1 LNLDELGNVPNDNFL
16 VDERIRLMGEFPLK
30 KIIEAEIKRKWNNA
44 DQFEKLLKEAA
55 LNRDELRRL
64 TDVAIKYQ
72 NKAALEGFAH
82 INRMVVAEALQ
93 TDEAV
98 KLLDRRSTNEESNA
112 PEIFFLIRNYL
123 EPKFKKLYRRLA
135 RSSILHLS
143 LKIAAKW
150 LKGEIPKKV
159 QYDHGLEFDL
169 EDTLEI
175 FLEKGFNITYEDIVG
190 IFREKK
196 RKIGLVIIDTSGS
209 MHYEKIINAAL
220 TASVLAYTMREDE
233 YSIITFNTQAKTL
246 TGFNDKKNTEEII
259 DQILE
264 SEAIG
269 YTNITAAL
277 KLGLKELLK
286 LKRREKWAILITDGN
301 YNKGGDPRKWALKYP
316 KLHVIAIPS
325 RKEKWGLRIC
335 EDLARKGRG
344 RFIKVS
350 KYSDIPRILA
360 KMLRDI

>member
-1 LNLDELGNVPNDNFL
+1 MNLDELGNVPNDNFL

-175 FLEKGFNITYEDIVG
+175 FLEKGFKVKVTAQTGGRNLEGKLDEIMKIALNMFLNLEDVSTTEAMPKISGRRMVG
-190 IFREKK
+190 ILKPSKK
-196 RKIGLVIIDTSGS
+196 
-209 MHYEKIINAAL
+209 
-220 TASVLAYTMREDE
+220 
-233 YSIITFNTQAKTL
+233 AKSQ
-246 TGFNDKKNTEEII
+246 KKK
-259 DQILE
+259 D
-264 SEAIG
+264 
-269 YTNITAAL
+269 
-277 KLGLKELLK
+277 
-286 LKRREKWAILITDGN
+286 
-301 YNKGGDPRKWALKYP
+301 
-316 KLHVIAIPS
+316 
-325 RKEKWGLRIC
+325 
-335 EDLARKGRG
+335 
-344 RFIKVS
+344 
-350 KYSDIPRILA
+350 
-360 KMLRDI
+360 